1 MKSNIIGKV
10 AWAVLF
16 LLGLFTIVDLGFGP
30 IVICPR
36 CGSVLNI
43 VLGIV
48 IMAVSAV
55 AFITNRNA
63 VAQR

>member
-1 MKSNIIGKV
+1 MKSNLVGQV

-16 LLGLFTIVDLGFGP
+16 LIGLFTIVDLGFGP
-30 IVICPR
+30 IIICPR

-48 IMAVSAV
+48 LIAVSAA
-55 AFITNRNA
+55 AFVSNRNA

>member
-1 MKSNIIGKV
+1 MRSNLVGLV
-10 AWAVLF
+10 AWGILF
-16 LLGLFTIVDLGFGP
+16 LIGLFTIVDLGFGP

-36 CGSVLNI
+36 CGSVLNL

-48 IMAVSAV
+48 LIAVSAA
-55 AFITNRNA
+55 AFVTNRIA